1 MAEKVKNVQRQKL
14 INIIMIVVVV
24 LSIGGIA
31 TGYLM
36 QCDGKNCPSVEA
48 FVRSFGAWAPVFFGV
63 IYFASSPIPMI
74 APILSAAG
82 GLVFGPLLGTL
93 LVLVFAT
100 GSSLIPFFLARR
112 LGSEW
117 IAKKLKGKNIE
128 NMYKNSEGSG
138 GFLFVLLMRLIPVLP
153 WEIQNYVGGLSKVP
167 VLTFVLATLLGI
179 IPGSFSLAFL
189 GSSISDP
196 TSWKFYFA
204 IGLNVVI
211 ALIPTLAIFFKRR
224 KEKKESGELE

>member
-1 MAEKVKNVQRQKL
+1 MTEQGTIDQKRKW
-14 INIIMIVVVV
+14 INIVMIVVVV
-24 LSIGGIA
+24 LSIGGIGI
-31 TGYLM
+31 TYLL
-36 QCDGKNCPSVEA
+36 QCDGKNCPSVET
-48 FVRSFGAWAPVFFGV
+48 FVRSFGAWAPVIFGV
-63 IYFASSPIPMI
+63 TYFASSPIPLI

-82 GLVFGPLLGTL
+82 GLVFGPILGTL

-112 LGSEW
+112 LGSDW
-117 IAKKLKGKNIE
+117 IASKLKGKNIE
-128 NMYKNSEGSG
+128 NMYKKSEGRE

-153 WEIQNYVGGLSKVP
+153 WEIQNYVGGLSKVT
-167 VLTFVLATLLGI
+167 VLTFILATLLGI
-179 IPGSFSLAFL
+179 IPGSFSLVFL
-189 GSSISDP
+189 GSSITDP

-211 ALIPTLAIFFKRR
+211 ALIPTLVIYFKRR